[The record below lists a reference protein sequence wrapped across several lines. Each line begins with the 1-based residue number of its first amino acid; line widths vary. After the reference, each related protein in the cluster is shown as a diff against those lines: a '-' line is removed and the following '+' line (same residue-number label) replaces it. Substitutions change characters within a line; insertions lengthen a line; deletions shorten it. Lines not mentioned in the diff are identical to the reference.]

1 MTEPVTDPRPE
12 PKYGQYAPVAPG
24 APDAPP
30 VEQLPPPP
38 PPVVAQPN
46 RTRDVVITTVLLLV
60 GVFDVVTA
68 FATFADLGPSLS
80 LVYKQL
86 GIEGSASATIAAPFG
101 VAINIVRISVL
112 VVTIVVSLL
121 LIARHRRA
129 FWVPLAGYV
138 LAGLVTTAL
147 VVAVM
152 LNDPAYQAWLAQYQ

>member
-1 MTEPVTDPRPE
+1 MTDPRPE
-12 PKYGQYAPVAPG
+12 PKYGQYGPVVPPVAET
-24 APDAPP
+24 PP
-30 VEQLPPPP
+30 LPPPP
-38 PPVVAQPN
+38 PPVAVQAN
-46 RTRDVVITTVLLLV
+46 RTRDVVITTILLLV

-86 GIEGSASATIAAPFG
+86 GIEGSVSATIAAPYG
-101 VAINIVRISVL
+101 VAINIVRIAVL
-112 VVTIVVSLL
+112 VVTIAVSLL

-138 LAGLVTTAL
+138 LAGLVTSGL
-147 VVAVM
+147 VVALM